1 MEHTLKTIGEVEEDI
16 VPGKRKRLSFKLTPG
31 HDALICNKPG
41 HYEAGMH
48 TALVV
53 TPRII
58 PPDRNPA
65 RSTWAS
71 PTSFRITRSL
81 IPPSPERGAAR
92 RFLGAPRASGTPHT
106 LATCRERVRDD
117 TRSLK

>member
-1 MEHTLKTIGEVEEDI
+1 MEHTLKTIGEVEDI
-16 VPGKRKRLSFKLTPG
+16 APGKRMSFKLMPG

-41 HYEAGMH
+41 HYEAGIH

-53 TPRII
+53 TPQII

-81 IPPSPERGAAR
+81 IPPSPERGAA
-92 RFLGAPRASGTPHT
+92 LSWRASCERHPSHT